1 MTARLQVIGLCGG
14 IGAGKSTVARL
25 LAERGATVIDVDDIG
40 RDVLT
45 QDNVRDAVVAEF
57 GDGVL
62 DDDGHVDRGTLAT
75 LVFGDR
81 TPGGKSRLS
90 DLEAIS
96 HPAINKELARRLDAL
111 TGEMRTSQNP
121 RQATDKHHLVVLDMA
136 VLVESD
142 LGRLPDGRG
151 YTEVVVVEAGRETRL
166 ERLGGRGMTV
176 GDARARMAS
185 QASSPEKMPP
195 QALMAMSG
203 PTSDLIS
210 STILTMSGKMAR
222 PLRPPVPID
231 RAESLV
237 GLELATVNASTPCST
252 HAWARDRTRSLSSPL
267 LASDS
272 GYGGNF
278 TISGFFRSSPTR
290 WTSSESASGS
300 WNTRNPTVL
309 GELMFT
315 STASTKGS
323 RRRWHLSTSSTIV
336 PAIET
341 TIGVSKVARSVASS
355 RRAAASSP
363 CPGKPSA
370 FMSESSSG

>member
-1 MTARLQVIGLCGG
+1 MTAWLRVIGLCGG

-62 DDDGHVDRGTLAT
+62 DDDGYVDRGTLAT

-81 TPGGKSRLS
+81 APGGKSRLS

-111 TGEMRTSQNP
+111 TGEMHTGQNP
-121 RQATDKHHLVVLDMA
+121 RQATDKYHLVVLDMA

-166 ERLGGRGMTV
+166 ERLVGRGMTV

-185 QASSPEKMPP
+185 QVGDAERRAVADHVVVNDGDEA
-195 QALMAMSG
+195 QLAG
-203 PTSDLIS
+203 E
-210 STILTMSGKMAR
+210 
-222 PLRPPVPID
+222 VD
-231 RAESLV
+231 RLFDQ
-237 GLELATVNASTPCST
+237 LATGPVTSEERPAPGRCTP
-252 HAWARDRTRSLSSPL
+252 D
-267 LASDS
+267 D
-272 GYGGNF
+272 
-278 TISGFFRSSPTR
+278 
-290 WTSSESASGS
+290 
-300 WNTRNPTVL
+300 
-309 GELMFT
+309 
-315 STASTKGS
+315 
-323 RRRWHLSTSSTIV
+323 
-336 PAIET
+336 
-341 TIGVSKVARSVASS
+341 
-355 RRAAASSP
+355 
-363 CPGKPSA
+363 
-370 FMSESSSG
+370 

>member
-1 MTARLQVIGLCGG
+1 MTARLLVIGLCGG

-62 DDDGHVDRGTLAT
+62 DDDGYVDRGTLAT

-81 TPGGKSRLS
+81 APGGKSRLS

-111 TGEMRTSQNP
+111 TGEMRTGQNP
-121 RQATDKHHLVVLDMA
+121 RQATDKYHLVVLDMA

-166 ERLGGRGMTV
+166 ERLVGRGMTV

-185 QASSPEKMPP
+185 QVGDAERRAVADHVVVNDGDEA
-195 QALMAMSG
+195 QLAG
-203 PTSDLIS
+203 E
-210 STILTMSGKMAR
+210 
-222 PLRPPVPID
+222 VD
-231 RAESLV
+231 RLFDQ
-237 GLELATVNASTPCST
+237 LATGPVTSEERPAPGRCTP
-252 HAWARDRTRSLSSPL
+252 D
-267 LASDS
+267 D
-272 GYGGNF
+272 
-278 TISGFFRSSPTR
+278 
-290 WTSSESASGS
+290 
-300 WNTRNPTVL
+300 
-309 GELMFT
+309 
-315 STASTKGS
+315 
-323 RRRWHLSTSSTIV
+323 
-336 PAIET
+336 
-341 TIGVSKVARSVASS
+341 
-355 RRAAASSP
+355 
-363 CPGKPSA
+363 
-370 FMSESSSG
+370 